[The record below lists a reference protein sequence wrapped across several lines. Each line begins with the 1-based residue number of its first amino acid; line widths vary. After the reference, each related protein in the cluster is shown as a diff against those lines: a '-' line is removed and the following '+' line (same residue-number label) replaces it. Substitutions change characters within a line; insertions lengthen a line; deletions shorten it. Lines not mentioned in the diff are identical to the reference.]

1 MEICSVKTQTIDVL
15 ESMGRILSSA
25 VFRAGGKK
33 LLAKGHIL
41 REEDIRILQSE
52 GLGKIWVA
60 ELEENE
66 VPEDEA
72 VCGIAGEMACGAYQ
86 VQLAAG
92 GRANL
97 LASENCCVLLDEE
110 LLRQVNCTSSLV
122 IASALNFSFATA
134 GQRIAS
140 IKSAPFAVVKSD
152 FEKTLTMLR
161 ERGPIM
167 QARPMGNSTI
177 GVLYCDPNNGERAR
191 NLFESIVRQKLDRF
205 GISAYPSLAV
215 LENEEHVSR
224 AIQQLLRMNTAAVL
238 VASTT
243 APAGPGDVVGQAMA
257 KINCQIER
265 FLVPVEPGN
274 LLLMGYKD
282 GIPVVSAPG
291 CFRSVRPNVV
301 DLLMPP
307 MLARYRV
314 STWELACLGHG
325 GLLN

>member
-1 MEICSVKTQTIDVL
+1 MKAQTIDIQ
-15 ESMGRILSSA
+15 ESTGRILSSPI
-25 VFRAGGKK
+25 FRPGGKK

-52 GLGKIWVA
+52 GLGQIWVA
-60 ELEENE
+60 QLDEDE

-72 VCGIAGEMACGAYQ
+72 VCGVAGAMACGSYEI
-86 VQLAAG
+86 QLAAG

-97 LASENCCVLLDEE
+97 LASEDCCVLLDED

-122 IASALNFSFATA
+122 IASTLNFSFATA

-140 IKSAPFAVVKSD
+140 IKSAPFAVAKSD
-152 FEKTLTMLR
+152 FDGTLNMLR
-161 ERGPIM
+161 DRGPIM
-167 QARPMGNSTI
+167 QARPVRNATV
-177 GVLYCDPNNGERAR
+177 GVLYCDPTNGERAR
-191 NLFESIVRQKLDRF
+191 TLFESVVRQKLERF
-205 GISAYPSLAV
+205 GIRNSQSLAV
-215 LENEEHVSR
+215 LENDEHVSR
-224 AIQQLLRMNTAAVL
+224 AMQQLLRAKPAAVL

-243 APAGPGDVVGQAMA
+243 APAGPGDVVGRAMA

-282 GIPVVSAPG
+282 DIPVVSAPG
-291 CFRSVRPNVV
+291 CFRSLKPNVV

-307 MLARYRV
+307 MLARYRI

>member
-1 MEICSVKTQTIDVL
+1 MKAQTIDIQ
-15 ESMGRILSSA
+15 ESTGRILSSA
-25 VFRAGGKK
+25 IFRPGGKK

-52 GLGKIWVA
+52 GLGQIWVA
-60 ELEENE
+60 QLDEDEI
-66 VPEDEA
+66 PEDEA
-72 VCGIAGEMACGAYQ
+72 VCGVAGEMACGCYEI
-86 VQLAAG
+86 QLAAG

-97 LASENCCVLLDEE
+97 IASENCCVLLDED

-122 IASALNFSFATA
+122 IASTLNFSFATA

-140 IKSAPFAVVKSD
+140 IKSAPFAVAKSD
-152 FEKTLTMLR
+152 FEGTLSMLR

-167 QARPMGNSTI
+167 QARPVRNSSVA
-177 GVLYCDPNNGERAR
+177 VLYCDPMNGERAR
-191 NLFESIVRQKLDRF
+191 TLFESVIRQKLERF
-205 GISAYPSLAV
+205 GIRSHAGIAV

-224 AIQQLLRMNTAAVL
+224 ALQQLLRAKPAVVL

-243 APAGPGDVVGQAMA
+243 APAGPNDVVGRAMA
-257 KINCQIER
+257 RINCQIER

-282 GIPVVSAPG
+282 DVPLISAPG
-291 CFRSVRPNVV
+291 CFRSLKTNVV